1 MFADDVRSGV
11 PADEPAALSDSV
23 DRILEEWSRQ
33 DPDLPVAP
41 VGVITR
47 LGRVR
52 ARLDEELGKLF
63 ARYDLT
69 AADFAVIAAL
79 RRAGP
84 PYQLPQSV
92 LMNRL
97 ALTSGSISVRLTR
110 LVGKQIVT
118 REANPGDGRGTLVT
132 LTDKGLRLFDQVGPS
147 HLHNEDVLLSALSAA
162 ERTQL
167 ADLLRK
173 LLVSFEH
180 DRATSPLGLTVA
192 AAHVA
197 RRMRT
202 AVGLPDVSGLLVAD
216 VAAGSPAAA
225 EGLQPGDLMV
235 EVDGEPLLSCIT
247 FARHATDRRRLN
259 LTVVRGDT
267 SHRLTLRRT
276 A

>member
-1 MFADDVRSGV
+1 MFALDVRSRV
-11 PADEPAALSDSV
+11 PSHEPVPLPDSV
-23 DRILEEWSRQ
+23 DRILEEWARE

-52 ARLDEELGKLF
+52 ARLDEELGKVF

-69 AADFAVIAAL
+69 APDFTVIAAL
-79 RRAGP
+79 RRAGQ

-97 ALTSGSISVRLTR
+97 ALTSGSVSVRLTR
-110 LVGKQIVT
+110 LVSKQIVT

-132 LTDKGLRLFDQVGPS
+132 LTAKGLRLFDQVGPT
-147 HLHNEDVLLSALSAA
+147 HLHNEDVLLSALSQD
-162 ERTQL
+162 ERKHL

-180 DRATSPLGLTVA
+180 ERATSPLGLTLA
-192 AAHVA
+192 PAHVA

-202 AVGLPDVSGLLVAD
+202 AVGLPDVAGLLVTN
-216 VAAGSPAAA
+216 VAGGSPGAVA
-225 EGLQPGDLMV
+225 GLRPGDLLV
-235 EVDGEPLLSCIT
+235 EINGEALLSCVT
-247 FARHATDRRRLN
+247 FAQRAAGHRRMN
-259 LTVVRGDT
+259 LTVVRGEA
-267 SHRLTLRRT
+267 SLQVAVRRT